1 MESWTQLFNHGKPF
15 LAMILMQSS
24 YAVMSII
31 AKYALNQ
38 GMSPHVLV
46 AYRLAVAAVIITPF
60 AIENEAE
67 DDIQYLYQDNAD
79 QLTRVMPVLDHNF
92 FYTGMKYTTATFT
105 TAMCNI
111 LPALT
116 FALACIVKLE
126 RVEIGKVRS
135 QAKVAGTAVA

>member
-60 AIENEAE
+60 AI
-67 DDIQYLYQDNAD
+67 
-79 QLTRVMPVLDHNF
+79 V
-92 FYTGMKYTTATFT
+92 
-105 TAMCNI
+105 
-111 LPALT
+111 
-116 FALACIVKLE
+116 LE
-126 RVEIGKVRS
+126 RSPCPLLCYACYFAVPGVF
-135 QAKVAGTAVA
+135 VAGFYESMVWFFCRKTRPKMTFNIFIKIMLISLLE